1 MLAHTAYSL
10 AQSSPSQMIA
20 YFAGAIAHI
29 AFFAWI
35 VWLVR
40 Q

>member
-1 MLAHTAYSL
+1 MLAHTAFSL
-10 AQSSPSQMIA
+10 AQESPSQMIA
-20 YFAGAIAHI
+20 YFAGAVVHV

-35 VWLVR
+35 IWLVR

>member
-1 MLAHTAYSL
+1 MLQHTAFTLAHA
-10 AQSSPSQMIA
+10 SPSQLLA
-20 YFAGAIAHI
+20 YFAGAVAHI

-35 VWLVR
+35 VYLVR